1 MSSVGCT
8 MFSESSGQQ
17 MSAKS
22 VQQGLYAGMASRRLQ
37 RLGHVRNIMSQ
48 IDADA
53 VEEDYML

>member
-1 MSSVGCT
+1 

>member
-1 MSSVGCT
+1 
-8 MFSESSGQQ
+8 
-17 MSAKS
+17 
-22 VQQGLYAGMASRRLQ
+22 MASRRLQ